1 LTNIKVNT
9 NSKCELIKLPIDQC
23 IANPNLNDESLLAA
37 LNLHEVFNSVDPKI
51 DNYSEESEQIEIDT
65 EEEDLDFEIVHTHHS
80 DSEHYKEEVKENG
93 GGKLSCYS
101 RSESD
106 LILSTDGN

>member
-1 LTNIKVNT
+1 
-9 NSKCELIKLPIDQC
+9 
-23 IANPNLNDESLLAA
+23 
-37 LNLHEVFNSVDPKI
+37 VFNLVDGKI
-51 DNYSEESEQIEIDT
+51 DNYSEESDHIEIEP

-93 GGKLSCYS
+93 DGKLSCYS
-101 RSESD
+101 QSSEND